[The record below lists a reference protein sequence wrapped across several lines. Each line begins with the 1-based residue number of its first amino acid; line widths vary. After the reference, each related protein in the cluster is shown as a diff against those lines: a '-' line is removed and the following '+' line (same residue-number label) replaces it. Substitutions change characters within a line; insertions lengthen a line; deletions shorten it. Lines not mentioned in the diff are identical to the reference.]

1 MRKRNLAIVI
11 VAALALARSIH
22 AQPVVVTGTGD
33 PNIDVPAV
41 QAAVDQ
47 GSQVMLTGQF
57 SFDRPPTTPS
67 GETISRTVTLSKEV
81 AISGGRD
88 ANGQM
93 PTIEGG
99 FTPFFVQ
106 AQGRRISIEGLR
118 FSGSKAA
125 AIWIF
130 AAGGLAIENCRFEGV
145 VPVAGFGAVGGNLAF
160 AIFVSGAP
168 ATAINPGHPE
178 YFSGNMTIRNNDIDI
193 GGMATENTVGIAF
206 FNVGTFP
213 NSEVDLYISGN
224 SLRNLTERVI
234 DINSIAGRVRIE
246 RNVIATGAVSG
257 PSNGVQPDVIHAVGA
272 GSYLIAGNTIVSE
285 WATGAGIR
293 VQGSVAA
300 PQAGAVVVDNDITMV
315 APDDTAF
322 GSNSAAIEI
331 RGAAKANTV
340 LNNRI
345 RGRGRAALAEIN
357 QNATPANNTFVSNDL
372 AGFQSSLADV
382 FVDSGV
388 TATVIVGRPTSIQD
402 NGTGAVIVPM
412 P

>member
-1 MRKRNLAIVI
+1 MRKLNLAIVI
-11 VAALALARSIH
+11 VAATALARSIL

-41 QAAVDQ
+41 QAAVNQ
-47 GSQVMLTGQF
+47 GGQVTLTGQF
-57 SFDRPPTTPS
+57 SFDRAPTTPS
-67 GETISRTVTLSKEV
+67 GETLGRTVTLSKEV

-88 ANGQM
+88 VNGQM
-93 PTIEGG
+93 PTIAGG

-106 AQGRRISIEGLR
+106 AQGKRISIEGLR

-145 VPVAGFGAVGGNLAF
+145 VPVAGFGASGTVGF

-178 YFSGNMTIRNNDIDI
+178 YFSGNMTIRNNDIDV
-193 GGMATENTVGIAF
+193 GGMAIENTVGIAF

-213 NSEVDLYISGN
+213 NSEVDPDISGN
-224 SLRNLTERVI
+224 NVRNMTERAI
-234 DINSIAGRVRIE
+234 DINSVAGRVRIE
-246 RNVIATGAVSG
+246 RNVIATGAVTG
-257 PSNGVQPDVIHAVGA
+257 PSNGVQPDVIHAVGT
-272 GSYLIAGNTIVSE
+272 GSYLIAGNTIISE

-293 VQGSVAA
+293 VQGSAA
-300 PQAGAVVVDNDITMV
+300 VPEAGAVVVDNDITML
-315 APDDTAF
+315 APDGTVF

-331 RGAAKANTV
+331 RAAANANTV

-357 QNATPANNTFVSNDL
+357 QNVAPANNTFVSNDL

-388 TATVIVGRPTSIQD
+388 TATVIVGRSNSIQD
-402 NGTGAVIVPM
+402 NGTGTLVVPM